1 MTSLKINDSQNP
13 QQWATSHKWLL
24 TIFISLYALMGPYSA
39 AMVVPALPE
48 MSRDLE
54 LSSETSTQLVVSI
67 FVLGWSLGQVLMGPL
82 SERYGRSKLLNMAY
96 ALLLLVNVL
105 CAIEKNGTRF
115 LVLRLLGGIAGSAPL
130 AVSHTLGDYFNS
142 YFTSI
147 YETKSIC
154 YISKSS

>member
-1 MTSLKINDSQNP
+1 
-13 QQWATSHKWLL
+13 
-24 TIFISLYALMGPYSA
+24 
-39 AMVVPALPE
+39 MVVPALPE
-48 MSRDLE
+48 ISHDLG

-82 SERYGRSKLLNMAY
+82 SERYGRSKLLNTAH
-96 ALLLLVNVL
+96 ALLLLVTVL

-130 AVSHTLGDYFNS
+130 AVSQSLGNYLNS

-147 YETKSIC
+147 YETKRIC
-154 YISKSS
+154 CISKGS